1 MSGSESGEK
10 PPQEPVLVP
19 YQELSE
25 ELLRSVV
32 ESFVLRE
39 GTDYGAREFSLD
51 EKVERVLL
59 QLRQGK
65 AQILFDPNC
74 ETVGIVVGKL

>member
-1 MSGSESGEK
+1 M
-10 PPQEPVLVP
+10 PVP
-19 YQELSE
+19 YQELSD

-39 GTDYGAREFSLD
+39 GTDYGAREFSLE
-51 EKVERVLL
+51 EKVARVIW

-65 AQILFDPNC
+65 AQIIFDPNC
-74 ETVGIVVGKL
+74 ETIDIIIGKM

>member
-1 MSGSESGEK
+1 MSNGPETR
-10 PPQEPVLVP
+10 PQEPVPVP
-19 YQELSE
+19 YQELSD

-39 GTDYGAREFSLD
+39 GTDYGARELSLE
-51 EKVERVLL
+51 EKVARVIG

-65 AQILFDPNC
+65 AQIIFDPNC
-74 ETVGIVVGKL
+74 ETIDIIIGKM